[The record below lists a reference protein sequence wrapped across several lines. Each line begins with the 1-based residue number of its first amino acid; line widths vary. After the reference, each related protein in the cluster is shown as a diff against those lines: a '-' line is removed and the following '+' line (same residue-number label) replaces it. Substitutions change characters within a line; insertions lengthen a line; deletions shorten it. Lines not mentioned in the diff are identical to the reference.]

1 MIKITKPAK
10 IIIAQENL
18 DLSIFS
24 GIGAS
29 LESITPDQKQIPRQ
43 KKINTSSFDFKKGT
57 NSRNSQC

>member
-29 LESITPDQKQIPRQ
+29 LESITPDQKVIPSKNNR
-43 KKINTSSFDFKKGT
+43 KDTPAVSILRK
-57 NSRNSQC
+57 